1 MSLEPIDVDAD
12 PPEGIVEAIEHDIGQ
27 APAEQAVRTAL
38 DPAAF
43 AREHFAFDPYPY
55 QRDVLDA
62 VVLQGKQRL
71 AWIAGRRVGKS
82 EGIAQLVL
90 QLAVRRPGL
99 EVVVFAPSQS
109 QATVVSRKVRYHLAG
124 SKWEDKTPTDNVG
137 ELTIRHGTDA
147 DGKPV
152 DSRILCMTLS
162 GKVRGEGA
170 DVLVIDESAFCESE
184 DYRNKALPFVVDRPD
199 SVIVHISTVWAED
212 DHFMQ
217 AYRRYDEL
225 EHGATF
231 HTPTTEK
238 PGVTEAMLEEF
249 KDQHIEFTNTA
260 LAARFL
266 IEFLAA
272 QPPSGDEPVSLA
284 VYDDLLALCSLITD
298 LGFESDLLDLGITD
312 HELRVLPSGRIGR
325 PETPHED
332 AVTAFGDLFIP
343 HKIEEAAAT
352 FPDHW
357 AEPEEQGEPPEYV
370 QRFDEAAREE
380 FGLSIDEQVTFLTE
394 AINLAHEQDQE
405 PARMSEET
413 FLERVAGNTD
423 LPRDDVERGLELFSL
438 EPRQDFLSPP
448 DPFEQR
454 EVYPWIFNRKLSFIR
469 RPLIIQ
475 EGDAREILWGQRHTW
490 VALENLVG
498 LCATGR
504 LRAESDELTALIGER
519 NHETGK
525 RYNRQIGDIIEQT
538 CEVAPK
544 VNWDAGGSMVV
555 DGEPLGDVDVLVPD
569 IGTQTLFVVEC
580 KRLSQARTP
589 RELDNELRTLFGH
602 PADDKDDDSESRSTI
617 EKHQR
622 RCSWVEEHEEEVLG
636 ALGLDADESF
646 SVQPVL
652 LLDKPLISPFF
663 ADPPIPIVLRGQLEQ
678 HPLVALR
685 RAQRDPKS

>member
-249 KDQHIEFTNTA
+249 RAEMLESEFRREYLGEIVAEGGVFSREDVHACLVDHDVHGVADVDQIELPDQGIALVGIDWGKQKDRSVIAAFSQPTDRDEPLARLELLEVYEPDPDDPVRYSAIVEDVKRVAHELGAHRIVADEGEGAHQAELLKQEFGS
-260 LAARFL
+260 RFQGFRFTKTSKPAL
-266 IEFLAA
+266 IENVLWLCE
-272 QPPSGDEPVSLA
+272 QH
-284 VYDDLLALCSLITD
+284 LL
-298 LGFESDLLDLGITD
+298 
-312 HELRVLPSGRIGR
+312 ELP
-325 PETPHED
+325 
-332 AVTAFGDLFIP
+332 
-343 HKIEEAAAT
+343 
-352 FPDHW
+352 
-357 AEPEEQGEPPEYV
+357 
-370 QRFDEAAREE
+370 
-380 FGLSIDEQVTFLTE
+380 IDEEEPRNALLNVERRDDGYEHASSKLKDVFDAMGLALTE
-394 AINLAHEQDQE
+394 ARKGPQRSTDVLSADREEQVDPSIPTPE
-405 PARMSEET
+405 GSG
-413 FLERVAGNTD
+413 FAGT
-423 LPRDDVERGLELFSL
+423 
-438 EPRQDFLSPP
+438 
-448 DPFEQR
+448 
-454 EVYPWIFNRKLSFIR
+454 
-469 RPLIIQ
+469 
-475 EGDAREILWGQRHTW
+475 
-490 VALENLVG
+490 VG
-498 LCATGR
+498 L
-504 LRAESDELTALIGER
+504 
-519 NHETGK
+519 
-525 RYNRQIGDIIEQT
+525 
-538 CEVAPK
+538 
-544 VNWDAGGSMVV
+544 
-555 DGEPLGDVDVLVPD
+555 
-569 IGTQTLFVVEC
+569 
-580 KRLSQARTP
+580 
-589 RELDNELRTLFGH
+589 
-602 PADDKDDDSESRSTI
+602 
-617 EKHQR
+617 
-622 RCSWVEEHEEEVLG
+622 
-636 ALGLDADESF
+636 
-646 SVQPVL
+646 
-652 LLDKPLISPFF
+652 
-663 ADPPIPIVLRGQLEQ
+663 
-678 HPLVALR
+678 
-685 RAQRDPKS
+685 